1 MRLKQSITRS
11 APPCLIIA
19 LDTLPAFAPSV
30 SFMAPVP
37 RPNAPAAAAFAL
49 RSAALTLVAVVLKT
63 TDLEKL
69 AAELDERIGATPEM
83 FDNEPVAIDLTPVR
97 EASEAVDFG
106 QLVGLLKR
114 HRMLPIAAKGG
125 SAQQMA
131 DALAAGLVE
140 APEGGLPPR
149 AETPSVPQPAASEPP
164 APAPASPPT
173 PQAVRTLVIDK
184 PLRSGQ
190 QVYAKGGDVVLLAAV
205 NPGAE
210 VIADG
215 SIHVY
220 APLRGRAI
228 AGAKGYE
235 QARIFATCMEPQL
248 VSIAGTYRTT
258 EVPLPA
264 DVLGKPAS
272 VRLEGDKLLVEP
284 LKV

>member
-1 MRLKQSITRS
+1 M
-11 APPCLIIA
+11 AV
-19 LDTLPAFAPSV
+19 V
-30 SFMAPVP
+30 S
-37 RPNAPAAAAFAL
+37 RPDAPATAAFAL
-49 RSAALTLVAVVLKT
+49 RSAALTLVCVVIKT
-63 TDLEKL
+63 TDLSRL
-69 AAELDERIGATPEM
+69 AEEMETRIGATPEL
-83 FDNEPVAIDLTPVR
+83 FDNDPVAIDLTPLR
-97 EASEAVDFG
+97 EATETIDF
-106 QLVGLLKR
+106 QALITLLKQ

-125 SAQQMA
+125 NTQQMA
-131 DALAAGLVE
+131 DALAAGLAE
-140 APEGGLPPR
+140 APEGGLPAR
-149 AETPSVPQPAASEPP
+149 AE
-164 APAPASPPT
+164 APAPQQQAPAEVMAPVAPPPP
-173 PQAVRTLVIDK
+173 PQTVRTLVIDK

-190 QVYAKGGDVVLLAAV
+190 QVYAKGGDVVVLAAV

-235 QARIFATCMEPQL
+235 QARIFTTCMEPQL

-264 DVLGKPAS
+264 EVLGKPAS
-272 VRLEGDKLLVEP
+272 VRLEGDKLIVEP